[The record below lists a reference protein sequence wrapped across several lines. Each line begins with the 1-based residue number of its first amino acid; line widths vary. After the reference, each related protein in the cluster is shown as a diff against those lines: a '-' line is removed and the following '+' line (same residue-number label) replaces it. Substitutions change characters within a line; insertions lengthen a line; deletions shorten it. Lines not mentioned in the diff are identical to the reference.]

1 METLNTASFMRRIG
15 AMFYDFMLAL
25 SSVIL
30 VGFFFTAV
38 IMSLFSIE
46 NIEAGSPAA
55 KAIFMLLVIFTFGFY
70 GWFWTHGGQT
80 LGMRAWKLK
89 LVRED
94 FESITWLQALFRFC
108 YSIIS
113 WVPLGAG
120 YLWMLVDKKKLSW
133 HDRISKTYIID
144 LKNDR

>member
-1 METLNTASFMRRIG
+1 MLETLKTASFMRRIG
-15 AMFYDFMLAL
+15 AIFYDFMLAL

-30 VGFFFTAV
+30 IGFFFTAV

-55 KAIFMLLVIFTFGFY
+55 KVIFLLLVIFTFGFY

-89 LVRED
+89 LVRAD
-94 FESITWLQALFRFC
+94 NQNITWLQAFFRFC
-108 YSIIS
+108 YAIIS
-113 WVPLGAG
+113 WIPLGAG
-120 YLWMLVDKKKLSW
+120 YLWILVDKKKLSW
-133 HDRISKTYIID
+133 HDRVSKTYIID
-144 LKNDR
+144 LK

>member
-1 METLNTASFMRRIG
+1 MQETLKTASFLKRLG

-25 SSVIL
+25 SFALV

-38 IMSLFSIE
+38 AMSLLSIE
-46 NIEAGSPAA
+46 NVAAGSPVA
-55 KAIFMLLVIFTFGFY
+55 KGIFILLVLFIFGFY

-89 LVRED
+89 LVGQDNREI
-94 FESITWLQALFRFC
+94 SWMQAFFRFC

-113 WVPLGAG
+113 WIPLGAG
-120 YLWMLVDKKKLSW
+120 YLWMLVDKQKLTW
-133 HDRISKTYIID
+133 HDRVSKTYIID
-144 LKNDR
+144 IKQ

>member
-1 METLNTASFMRRIG
+1 MQETLKTASFLKRLG

-25 SSVIL
+25 SFALV

-38 IMSLFSIE
+38 AMSLLSIE
-46 NIEAGSPAA
+46 NVAAGSPVA
-55 KAIFMLLVIFTFGFY
+55 KGIFILLVLFIFGFY

-89 LVRED
+89 LVGQDRNEI
-94 FESITWLQALFRFC
+94 SWMQAFFRFC

-113 WVPLGAG
+113 WIPLGAG
-120 YLWMLVDKKKLSW
+120 YLWMLVDKQKLTW
-133 HDRISKTYIID
+133 HDRVSKTYIID
-144 LKNDR
+144 IKQ

>member
-1 METLNTASFMRRIG
+1 MLETLKTASFMRRLG

-25 SSVIL
+25 SSVIV

-38 IMSLFSIE
+38 IMSMLSIE
-46 NIEAGSPAA
+46 NVQPGSPVA
-55 KAIFMLLVIFTFGFY
+55 KGIFILLTLFTFVFY

-94 FESITWLQALFRFC
+94 SQNITWLQAFFRFC
-108 YSIIS
+108 YSIVS
-113 WVPLGAG
+113 WIPFGAG
-120 YLWMLVDKKKLSW
+120 YLWILVDKRKLSW
-133 HDRISKTYIID
+133 HDRASKTYVID
-144 LKNDR
+144 LK

>member
-1 METLNTASFMRRIG
+1 MQQSLKTASFMRRLG

-25 SSVIL
+25 SFVIL

-38 IMSLFSIE
+38 FMSLFSIE
-46 NIEAGSPAA
+46 NIPAGSPVA
-55 KAIFMLLVIFTFGFY
+55 KAIFMLLVLFTFGFY

-89 LVRED
+89 LVRQDAEL
-94 FESITWLQALFRFC
+94 ITWQQAFFRFC
-108 YSIIS
+108 YAVIS
-113 WVPLGAG
+113 WIPLGAG
-120 YLWMLVDKKKLSW
+120 YLWMLIDKQKLAW

-144 LKNDR
+144 LKQ

>member
-1 METLNTASFMRRIG
+1 MESLKTASFMRRIG

-38 IMSLFSIE
+38 FMSLFSIE
-46 NIEAGSPAA
+46 NIQAGSPAA
-55 KAIFMLLVIFTFGFY
+55 KAIFTLLVLFTFVFY

-89 LVRED
+89 LVRENA
-94 FESITWLQALFRFC
+94 EPITWLQAFFRFC
-108 YSIIS
+108 YAIIS
-113 WVPLGAG
+113 WIPLGAG
-120 YLWMLVDKKKLSW
+120 YLWMLVDKKNLSW
-133 HDRISKTYIID
+133 HDRTSKTYIID
-144 LKNDR
+144 LKQ

>member
-1 METLNTASFMRRIG
+1 MQQTMNTASFLRRLG

-30 VGFFFTAV
+30 AGFLFTAA
-38 IMSLFSIE
+38 IMSILGIE
-46 NIEAGSPAA
+46 NIPAGSPVA
-55 KAIFMLLVIFTFGFY
+55 KVIFALLVLFTFGFY

-89 LVRED
+89 LVGKD
-94 FESITWLQALFRFC
+94 SSSITWVQAFFRFC
-108 YSIIS
+108 YAIIS
-113 WVPLGAG
+113 WIPLGAG
-120 YLWMLVDKKKLSW
+120 YLWMLVDKQKLAW

-144 LKNDR
+144 LK

>member
-1 METLNTASFMRRIG
+1 MLETLKTASFMRRIG
-15 AMFYDFMLAL
+15 AIFYDFMLAL

-30 VGFFFTAV
+30 IGFFFTAV

-55 KAIFMLLVIFTFGFY
+55 KVIFLLLVVFTFGFY

-89 LVRED
+89 LVRAD
-94 FESITWLQALFRFC
+94 NQNITWLQAFFRFC
-108 YSIIS
+108 YAIIS
-113 WVPLGAG
+113 WIPLGAG
-120 YLWMLVDKKKLSW
+120 YLWILVDKKKLSW
-133 HDRISKTYIID
+133 HDRVSKTYIID
-144 LKNDR
+144 LK